1 MCDPA
6 ATAARLGSTIRR
18 ERRARGLRQDDLALA
33 AGLGLRAV
41 HDIEAGK
48 ATPQLETWLRAI
60 EALGLVLVIER
71 ERERRDPRSY
81 RRLEPEDVGGSA
93 GR

>member
-6 ATAARLGSTIRR
+6 ATAARLGETIRR

-33 AGLGLRAV
+33 AGLGLRAI

-48 ATPQLETWLRAI
+48 STAQLDTWLNAI

-71 ERERRDPRSY
+71 ERRDPRSY
-81 RRLEPEDVGGSA
+81 RRLEPDDLGGSA